1 MRKTGVSW
9 DKDVRKWRAQI
20 RYKGK
25 SVYLGVFKHQERAQE
40 IVWDARQRLLP
51 PEPVKE
57 LPDYL
62 KHRGLS
68 YRLIA
73 KHFMD
78 GKSGT
83 VTEIATAVGIERST
97 ANAVIKRFHDAEL
110 IRISAWVKPL
120 RSSVPC
126 PVYAAGNKKD
136 APSPNEGA
144 NVPRPTPERDDDH
157 WIHMMQALAPRRSM
171 EQVREINRLY
181 AEYMGATR

>member
-1 MRKTGVSW
+1 MRKSGVSW
-9 DKDVRKWRAQI
+9 DKKLSKWRAQI
-20 RYKGK
+20 TYKGK
-25 SVYLGVFKHQERAQE
+25 PLYIGVFRHQERAQQA
-40 IVWDARQRLLP
+40 VWDARQRLLI

-78 GKSGT
+78 GKGGT
-83 VTEIATAVGIERST
+83 VTEIAKVLGVERST
-97 ANAVIKRFHDAEL
+97 ANAVINRFHNAEL

-120 RSSVPC
+120 RSAVPC
-126 PVYAAGNKKD
+126 PVYAAGNQKD
-136 APSPNEGA
+136 APSPNQGA
-144 NVPRPTPERDDDH
+144 EVPRPTPESDDDH
-157 WIHMMQALAPRRSM
+157 WIQMMHALAPRRSM

-181 AEYMGATR
+181 AEYMGAR